1 MTPDISSAFNDY
13 LDIYRDSYVT
23 VNDIDNVFRRENSL
37 LYTYIREYGITEIVP
52 PYTYMK
58 QQQTITIKGSNFI
71 NVYSLMLKM
80 VLDISGETMY
90 FRQDLL
96 YIDEETLV
104 IKMPIVESMRFVQD
118 RRATFYVSMN
128 GGAEWSKQTG
138 DFIFYEEPQMTSISK
153 TQ

>member
-1 MTPDISSAFNDY
+1 
-13 LDIYRDSYVT
+13 
-23 VNDIDNVFRRENSL
+23 
-37 LYTYIREYGITEIVP
+37 
-52 PYTYMK
+52 
-58 QQQTITIKGSNFI
+58 
-71 NVYSLMLKM
+71 
-80 VLDISGETMY
+80 MY